1 MFIFQTINRELHAK
15 NQLLEKNSV
24 LIMELGKLKKDS
36 VKMNEKMQV
45 LKDLNRK
52 LDQKNQTLQQEGN
65 NDFEQERTKLK

>member
-1 MFIFQTINRELHAK
+1 
-15 NQLLEKNSV
+15 
-24 LIMELGKLKKDS
+24 MELGKLKKDS